1 MQFIYILRCSGLC
14 VTYCAALVYVCI
26 NNCFY
31 RNTGQTGT
39 IADTGPPDPE
49 CGLATGPPGLQAR
62 VVVISSIRFIK
73 IMSMTFTLLSINYF
87 LFV

>member
-1 MQFIYILRCSGLC
+1 MC
-14 VTYCAALVYVCI
+14 T

-49 CGLATGPPGLQAR
+49 CGLATGPPGLQA
-62 VVVISSIRFIK
+62 IGW
-73 IMSMTFTLLSINYF
+73 LLQASNMP
-87 LFV
+87 

>member
-1 MQFIYILRCSGLC
+1 MQFIH
-14 VTYCAALVYVCI
+14 TALLWFMCI
-26 NNCFY
+26 NNCLY

-62 VVVISSIRFIK
+62 VVVILSIRFIK
-73 IMSMTFTLLSINYF
+73 IMSMTFKLLSINYF